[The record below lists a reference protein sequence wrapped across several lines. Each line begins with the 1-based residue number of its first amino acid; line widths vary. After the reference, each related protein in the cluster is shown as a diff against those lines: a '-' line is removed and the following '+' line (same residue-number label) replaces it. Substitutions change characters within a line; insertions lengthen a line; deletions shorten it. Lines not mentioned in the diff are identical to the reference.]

1 MAIGLGWK
9 KFSFFEQDDRPG
21 VAIPEETTC
30 SSGSQHHIAF
40 GCSGGQ
46 VVLFERAFTGQLAF
60 QAHGHLVTQL
70 ICLKDHP
77 VLMSL
82 GQEDA
87 SLASTTLKVWNLEG
101 MQVGSPPPLLRNLKP
116 FAANQKM
123 PEAAI
128 TCISVHEAS
137 WPRFTVAVGLATS
150 QIYILRG
157 GSGKERLQ
165 RSVLHM
171 REGAAGEELVGLA
184 FKGADA
190 DLYLYAVTHAQ
201 TAVFNMTV
209 ASKSLL
215 DEMGAE
221 KDCTTLNPEGDLV
234 VARPEAVYFYSVDGR
249 GPCFVFEG
257 QKRQLRW
264 LRHYLA
270 SVTTSILPRAVTTTA
285 LHVYDLRNKLV
296 AASVTLPQDPRHIET
311 AWGSVVVVRHDG
323 SVAVLHEKALS
334 AKLELLY
341 SKSLFLVALNLAQS
355 EEAEP
360 SAVAEIQR
368 RYGDHLYAKHD
379 YDAAMTQYV
388 ATIGHMEPSY
398 VIRKFLDAQRI
409 HNLTSYLEEL
419 HVQKLAGA
427 DHTTLLLNC
436 YTKLK
441 DVSKL
446 DAFLRGS
453 GASEGSSAL
462 PFDAETAVKV
472 CRTAGYY
479 EHALYVAQAAKEP
492 EWYLDILLED
502 CQQFDEAL
510 AYLQDLPRQQAAAA
524 LTRHGKSLI
533 NSRPEATTALLMQLC
548 TDMGDSSKADSDWVA
563 KIGDFAHLYTDR
575 PQALMLLC
583 EYVLNSTRAPPSEAL
598 LFHTLLQL
606 YLADDLPEEQDEQSM
621 AATSETTRRE
631 QALELLKRGWPPG
644 DEPRYDPDHALMLCR
659 MAGFKL
665 GLIFLYEN
673 LRLFR
678 EVLQVLMAAGD
689 HAGLIEACARLG
701 DVSRGGDPH
710 LWTEVLQYFGSQ
722 QYDCSAQ
729 VREVLAHIE
738 AGALLPPLVVLQT
751 LAKNPQLKLSVV
763 KDYAARTLSAEG
775 AAVEED
781 RKAISR
787 FQEETASMRAEITE
801 LKTKV
806 RVFQNNR
813 CALSGSSLELPAV
826 HFLCGH
832 SFNARSLGENE
843 RECPLCAPQFRT
855 ILEIRRSLRA
865 GAAEQDKFF
874 TQLRNSADG
883 FNVIA
888 DFFGRGILNSPAATS
903 S

>member
-9 KFSFFEQDDRPG
+9 KFSFFEQSDRPG

-30 SSGSQHHIAF
+30 SSGSVEHIAF

-46 VVLFERAFTGQLAF
+46 VVLFERAFTRQLAF
-60 QAHGHLVTQL
+60 QAHALQVSQLV
-70 ICLKDHP
+70 CLRDCHA
-77 VLMSL
+77 LLSL

-87 SLASTTLKVWNLEG
+87 SLSSTLIKVWNLEG
-101 MQVGSPPPLLRNLKP
+101 MQAGSPPPLLRSLKP
-116 FAANQKM
+116 FAGNQRM
-123 PEAAI
+123 PEAEI
-128 TCISVHEAS
+128 TCIAVHAAS
-137 WPRFTVAVGLATS
+137 WPRLTIAVGLATS
-150 QIYILRG
+150 QIYVLRG
-157 GSGKERLQ
+157 GSGKEKLQ

-171 REGAAGEELVGLA
+171 REGAAGEQVVGLA
-184 FKGADA
+184 FKGPDA
-190 DLYLYAVTHAQ
+190 DLHLYAVTHAQ
-201 TAVFNMTV
+201 TAAFNMATS
-209 ASKSLL
+209 SKSVL
-215 DEMGAE
+215 DEMGADR
-221 KDCTTLNPEGDLV
+221 DCTTLNPQGDLV
-234 VARPEAVYFYSVDGR
+234 VARPEAVYFYSIDGR

-264 LRHYLA
+264 LQHYLA
-270 SVTTSILPRAVTTTA
+270 SVTTSTLPGSATTTA

-296 AASVTLPQDPRHIET
+296 AASVPLQQDPRHIET
-311 AWGSVVVVRHDG
+311 AWGSVVIVRRDG
-323 SVAVLHEKALS
+323 SVSVLHEKGLS

-355 EEAEP
+355 EEAEA
-360 SAVAEIQR
+360 SAVAEIRR

-379 YDAAMTQYV
+379 YDAAMAQYV
-388 ATIGHMEPSY
+388 ATIGFMEPSY

-419 HVQKLAGA
+419 HSQKLAGA

-453 GASEGSSAL
+453 GATDGSTPP

-472 CRTAGYY
+472 CRSAGYY
-479 EHALYVAQAAKEP
+479 EHALAVSQAANEP

-502 CQQFDEAL
+502 CQQYDEAL
-510 AYLQDLPRQQAAAA
+510 AYLQKLPRQQAAAA

-548 TDMGDSSKADSDWVA
+548 TDMGDASKADSEWVA
-563 KIGDFAHLYTDR
+563 KIGDFAHLYTNR

-606 YLADDLPEEQDEQSM
+606 YLADDLPEEQDDQSM

-631 QALELLKRGWPPG
+631 QALELLRRGWPPG

-659 MAGFKL
+659 MAGFKP

-678 EVLQVLMAAGD
+678 EVLQVLMSAGD

-738 AGALLPPLVVLQT
+738 AGALLPPLVVLQA
-751 LAKNPQLKLSVV
+751 LARNPQLKLAVV
-763 KDYAARTLSAEG
+763 KDYAARTLAAEG
-775 AAVEED
+775 AAVEGD
-781 RKAISR
+781 RKAIAR
-787 FQEETASMRAEITE
+787 FEEETAAMRAEAAE

-813 CALSGSSLELPAV
+813 CALSGGPLELPAV

-855 ILEIRRSLRA
+855 ILDIRRSLRA

-888 DFFGRGILNSPAATS
+888 DFFGRGILNNPAAATH
-903 S
+903 